1 MTDHSS
7 PAGGA
12 GENQPPAQPGQFGP
26 PQPHTAAGQQPH
38 APQQQQQPHAPHQ
51 AQPQQGQQVPPQ
63 APAPYGYPAAHT
75 PAAPAAPVAAQPP
88 MASEAAR
95 AQVAAAWTRRAP
107 QAAVPPSE
115 AAVPALPPRRNASSD
130 AAKQDK
136 KDRREQARAERKAA
150 YEAKKA
156 ERESRKRGGTPTPAP
171 VAAAPVGTAASV
183 GGSAPA
189 GASTAAAPAS
199 ASPTS
204 AGAGFGVPR
213 PGGRLPAT
221 GRGTH
226 VALRATLLV
235 TTCVFALGSCGVVG
249 LAIGSSSS
257 APTASLDKKD
267 VQRYRLTEYPTQ
279 AAGTFAEKYATL
291 CLTYDPK
298 TADERREELAR
309 YATSGVDRDCGW
321 NGQGVQS
328 VTAATWDG
336 SVEELPEY
344 GKNGRYLGVQV
355 TLSTGRVT
363 TVSVPVYVANPASGS
378 GLRVVGD
385 IGEMPLPDRGTA
397 PVVDRDDELVDDA
410 LSDQLKA
417 QVMPGYFTAWGASDA
432 TAMSRFTTPDAT
444 AAATSGLAGTLSA
457 PEVEKVEALAPAG
470 TEDGDTITY
479 KYGQSVRVRVTV
491 IWGGAGAQ
499 GATGQDTTP
508 QVKRSYRVTV
518 VNTAQ
523 GWFIKDVRGAVLDP
537 AGGSGDG
544 DEPTASPSP
553 GAPSAGTTTPPATG
567 AATPPAAPP
576 AKPPATKPATKPST
590 KPAGQKS

>member
-12 GENQPPAQPGQFGP
+12 GGNQPPAQPGQFGP
-26 PQPHTAAGQQPH
+26 PHMAAGQQPP
-38 APQQQQQPHAPHQ
+38 AQQQAQQPHQGQQPQPPHQ
-51 AQPQQGQQVPPQ
+51 AQQQIPPQ
-63 APAPYGYPAAHT
+63 APAPYGYPPAHT
-75 PAAPAAPVAAQPP
+75 QAAPAPAAPQPP

-107 QAAVPPSE
+107 QAAVPPAE
-115 AAVPALPPRRNASSD
+115 AAVPALPPRRNAPSD
-130 AAKQDK
+130 GAKQDK

-156 ERESRKRGGTPTPAP
+156 ERESRKRGGTPAPAAP
-171 VAAAPVGTAASV
+171 AAASAPVGTPASAP
-183 GGSAPA
+183 GGVSGQAPAPA
-189 GASTAAAPAS
+189 GS
-199 ASPTS
+199 ASPSS
-204 AGAGFGVPR
+204 AGAAFAVPR

-226 VALRATLLV
+226 VALRATLLI

-257 APTASLDKKD
+257 APTASLDTKD

-298 TADERREELAR
+298 TADQRREELAR

-321 NGQGVQS
+321 NGQGEQR

-363 TVSVPVYVANPASGS
+363 TVSVPVFVANPAAGS

-385 IGEMPLPDRGTA
+385 IGEMPLPGRGTA
-397 PVVDRDDELVDDA
+397 PEVDRDDEIVDDT

-417 QVMPGYFTAWGASDA
+417 QVLPGYFTAWGASDS

-444 AAATSGLAGTLSA
+444 AAATSGLAGALSA
-457 PEVEKVEALAPAG
+457 PEVTTVEALAPAG

-491 IWGGAGAQ
+491 VWGEAGDE
-499 GATGQDTTP
+499 GATGEAAAP

-544 DEPTASPSP
+544 DEPSASPSP
-553 GAPSAGTTTPPATG
+553 GQATPSAGTSTPPATG
-567 AATPPAAPP
+567 AATPPA
-576 AKPPATKPATKPST
+576 KPQATKPANKPST